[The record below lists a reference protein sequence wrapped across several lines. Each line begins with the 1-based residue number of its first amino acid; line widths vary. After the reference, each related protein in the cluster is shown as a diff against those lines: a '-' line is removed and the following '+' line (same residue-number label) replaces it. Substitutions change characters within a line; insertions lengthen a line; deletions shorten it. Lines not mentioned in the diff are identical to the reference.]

1 MMEHV
6 APDPVDPG
14 PQCCA
19 GNPQLPGPKPG
30 PSGNPPAARA
40 IRARTRRLRTRAGHG
55 SPHTARPAT
64 ASRSAV
70 RTPDSSPL
78 WGAPP
83 EPTTVTVCGRHRESS
98 CHLVRCAARR
108 AGVRAPVPRD
118 SHCCSTS
125 GRAVLL
131 ECRIV
136 LHEGAVITVLSRRT
150 DIDQLLALLGTRE
163 NVVVQGAPGT
173 GKSTVLRTAAE
184 ESGMRV
190 VTVPVN
196 AAEQPLPGSG
206 IAILAAALR
215 VIGDGSLA
223 AGIEDLHLDESAA
236 PVVAETFMAALR
248 ADGGTEDLL
257 LVVDDADVLDPYTQ
271 SFLGFVLRRLTG
283 DRVRFAVSVAA
294 LDPDGPFSGTTTI
307 ELQQLDPAASLRA
320 ALELSPGLDP
330 AAARV
335 VAAGAVGHLLTLEQ
349 VIGTLGE
356 RQRSGRAPLP
366 RPLRSTEAMDAL
378 AAAELAGLSD
388 EALTILRTLAIAPR
402 ASFLPLLA
410 GYSTLWE
417 DLAELEAR
425 DLVSRVGSHLR
436 IRDPRIRSSIH
447 WAMSA
452 GERAALHVQMM
463 RACEDADPALSLWH
477 STFAGH
483 REDAAHRLIAHACA
497 LVDEGTRRGWSRR
510 RRSRSSRC
518 APGTSAARR
527 WPRRSC
533 SRGST
538 TSRCAGSPSAA
549 PAPTPGPGT
558 GRPPR

>member
-1 MMEHV
+1 M
-6 APDPVDPG
+6 
-14 PQCCA
+14 
-19 GNPQLPGPKPG
+19 
-30 PSGNPPAARA
+30 
-40 IRARTRRLRTRAGHG
+40 
-55 SPHTARPAT
+55 
-64 ASRSAV
+64 
-70 RTPDSSPL
+70 
-78 WGAPP
+78 
-83 EPTTVTVCGRHRESS
+83 
-98 CHLVRCAARR
+98 
-108 AGVRAPVPRD
+108 
-118 SHCCSTS
+118 
-125 GRAVLL
+125 
-131 ECRIV
+131 
-136 LHEGAVITVLSRRT
+136 
-150 DIDQLLALLGTRE
+150 
-163 NVVVQGAPGT
+163 
-173 GKSTVLRTAAE
+173 LRTAAE

-215 VIGDGSLA
+215 VVGDGTLA
-223 AGIEDLHLDESAA
+223 ARIEDLDLDEAEV
-236 PVVAETFMAALR
+236 PVAAETFMTAVR
-248 ADGGTEDLL
+248 TDGGTGDLL
-257 LVVDDADVLDPYTQ
+257 LVIDDADVLDPLTQ

-283 DRVRFAVSVAA
+283 GRVRFAVSVAA
-294 LDPDGPFSGTTTI
+294 LDPDGPFGGTTTI
-307 ELQQLDPAASLRA
+307 DLQRLDPAESMRA
-320 ALELSPGLDP
+320 AFEISPGLDP
-330 AAARV
+330 AAARL

-356 RQRSGRAPLP
+356 RQRIGRASLP
-366 RPLRSTEAMDAL
+366 HPLRSTEAMDAFASAKL
-378 AAAELAGLSD
+378 HGLSE
-388 EALTILRTLAIAPR
+388 EALTILRTLAVAPR
-402 ASFLPLLA
+402 SSFLPLLA
-410 GYSTLWE
+410 GYATMGE
-417 DLAELEAR
+417 ELAELEAR

-447 WAMSA
+447 GAMSA

-558 GRPPR
+558 GRPPQVIEIARRLGVSLTEFRARRLSAEQIRSADLILAMDRSHRAAVVEIVPQALHRSFTLREFARILPQVPAERGASADARWRSSVVLAGRRRSRAAGDPAADDIVDPFLRSDAVHREMTGQLVPATGALLQWEVSAAAAERDPPPGGADPGNRPGR